1 MRSLLASLFA
11 LIVVSALA
19 VVHTRHQFRV
29 TFVAV
34 QDAYKER
41 DQLNAEWSQLLLEQ
55 STWAFHHLVE
65 KKARSR
71 LGMTVPEPD
80 SIEVVTEP

>member
-1 MRSLLASLFA
+1 MRSLVLSLLA
-11 LIVVSALA
+11 LIVVSALS

-29 TFVAV
+29 TFVAL
-34 QDAYKER
+34 QDAYQER

-65 KKARSR
+65 KKARKR
-71 LGMTVPEPD
+71 LGMTIPGPAG
-80 SIEVVTEP
+80 IEVVTER